1 MHTSWPT
8 GLPPPPCSAPRTL
21 ALVARCFGTL
31 QDVPGALHNLDTAL
45 YGGSDLADC
54 NKWSALKCARAKA
67 PQALFQD
74 DEVYPD
80 EPDSAVRAADSKPAP
95 FVKKGPKVS
104 AKSFFE
110 TKSSKASKSSK
121 KKTTPMKQ

>member
-1 MHTSWPT
+1 M
-8 GLPPPPCSAPRTL
+8 
-21 ALVARCFGTL
+21 
-31 QDVPGALHNLDTAL
+31 PGALHNLDTAL

-110 TKSSKASKSSK
+110 TKSSKASKASKSSK

>member
-1 MHTSWPT
+1 M
-8 GLPPPPCSAPRTL
+8 
-21 ALVARCFGTL
+21 
-31 QDVPGALHNLDTAL
+31 PGALHNLDTAL
-45 YGGSDLADC
+45 YGGGDLADC

-74 DEVYPD
+74 DEPYPAD
-80 EPDSAVRAADSKPAP
+80 EPDSAVRALENKPAP

-110 TKSSKASKSSK
+110 TKSSKSSKASK
-121 KKTTPMKQ
+121 KKTTPMKQLGFPPPRRSR